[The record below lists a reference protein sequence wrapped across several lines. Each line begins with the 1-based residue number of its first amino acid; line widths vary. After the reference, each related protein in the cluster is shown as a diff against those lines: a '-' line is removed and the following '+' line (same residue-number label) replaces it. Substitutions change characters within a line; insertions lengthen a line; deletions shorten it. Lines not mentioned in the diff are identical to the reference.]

1 MADNKKRQETADDP
15 VKLTIEVKRGQKDFI
30 EAVAVATGKSV
41 GDFVVQRIRK
51 SGYTR
56 F

>member
-1 MADNKKRQETADDP
+1 MADKKAKQETADDP

-30 EAVAVATGKSV
+30 EAEAEATGKSV
-41 GDFVVQRIRK
+41 GDFVIQRIRK